1 MLMKMNIKI
10 ILYTLLLYIS
20 VISCNNKNS
29 NTIHNTSKNSE
40 IGFEPK
46 INFKTVATLNET
58 NKKILEIASIAFNNS
73 SELKKSQ
80 LILKIKKDHQ
90 RIESDLQKI
99 SNQNLI
105 IIPEPI
111 FDLKLNE
118 TSLKEKNFNYYL
130 ISLLDKEIKN
140 QIILLDSIENR
151 TKSIEFKNF
160 ADKYKDTLI
169 SNNAKLE
176 EFL

>member
-40 IGFEPK
+40 IDFEPK

-90 RIESDLQKI
+90 KIESDLQKI

-118 TSLKEKNFNYYL
+118 IFLKEENFNYYL

-151 TKSIEFKNF
+151 TKDIEFKNF
-160 ADKYKDTLI
+160 ADKYKETLI